1 MKWSLSDTPIQSLFS
16 LVIKCALKGAS
27 LSLFLFPLLDFETHV
42 VYLGFPS
49 CAGAAAEEETEP
61 GCSYCCNDG
70 MPSQHER
77 GASPFCWHRT

>member
-16 LVIKCALKGAS
+16 LVIKCALKGAPLS
-27 LSLFLFPLLDFETHV
+27 LSPLRDFETYV
-42 VYLGFPS
+42 VYLGFLS
-49 CAGAAAEEETEP
+49 RAGAEEEEETEP